1 MRWVNVNFQGKS
13 DNRQA
18 KHFANNFITKNV
30 GDILDFTTRLI
41 DNNNKEIEF
50 ETDEKKFP
58 IVNILIEFLA

>member
-1 MRWVNVNFQGKS
+1 MWWVNVNFQAKS
-13 DNRQA
+13 DNSQA

>member
-1 MRWVNVNFQGKS
+1 MWWVNVNFQGKS
-13 DNRQA
+13 DNRQT